1 LHIAYQT
8 LGDGPRDLVLVDQW
22 FSNVDAAWD
31 FAPLARLMTQLASFS
46 RLIVFDKRG
55 TGLSDP
61 VALDALPTIEGWG
74 DDGHVLPSGRCRDGR

>member
-1 LHIAYQT
+1 MPPQTRYARSGDLHIAYQT

-22 FSNVDAAWD
+22 FSNVDAAWE
-31 FAPLARLMTQLASFS
+31 FPPLAKLMTRLASFS

-61 VALDALPTIEGWG
+61 VALDALPTIEGW
-74 DDGHVLPSGRCRDGR
+74 RAR